1 MRNFVQG
8 RWVQVLH
15 NGETLRPPISFGG
28 DDIATRSCSDSCS
41 VPTGPC
47 RVILMHRNYVQG
59 RWAQVLHNGVPQG
72 TLLPVLEVTSTHGG
86 VAVTPA
92 ATPAAASQ
100 RSFAAPAAAA
110 PPPAVPAEPAV
121 DRPATLSFA
130 APAAA
135 ATPPGVPPREC
146 DPKAGG
152 IKAIDVSSVATGNV
166 PTEHC
171 GAEVACLLAPL
182 FEIQLTSNMRS
193 RPHRDTKNQGVAQPA
208 IEITMPGLQRFA
220 SGPGGGPGA
229 VEGAPRRPRA
239 VLEALSRLLSMAQN
253 GPKTAQAPTSRVCD
267 INHTTTW
274 QPSRSQDMPPPV
286 GLNRLCTTCKLLTL
300 PRAPGPR
307 AQSVEETVSV
317 HP

>member
-1 MRNFVQG
+1 MRNYVQG

-135 ATPPGVPPREC
+135 ATPPGVPPSTFRRSPPGTSRPNTAE
-146 DPKAGG
+146 PK
-152 IKAIDVSSVATGNV
+152 
-166 PTEHC
+166 
-171 GAEVACLLAPL
+171 LLAFWLPFL
-182 FEIQLTSNMRS
+182 RSNSQATCAVGLTVTPKIKEWRS
-193 RPHRDTKNQGVAQPA
+193 
-208 IEITMPGLQRFA
+208 
-220 SGPGGGPGA
+220 
-229 VEGAPRRPRA
+229 
-239 VLEALSRLLSMAQN
+239 
-253 GPKTAQAPTSRVCD
+253 
-267 INHTTTW
+267 
-274 QPSRSQDMPPPV
+274 QPSRSPCP
-286 GLNRLCTTCKLLTL
+286 GTLRLGS
-300 PRAPGPR
+300 RRGPR
-307 AQSVEETVSV
+307 S
-317 HP
+317 H

>member
-1 MRNFVQG
+1 MRNYVQG

-193 RPHRDTKNQGVAQPA
+193 RPRRDTKNQAVTSLGTPGQPFSHVSC
-208 IEITMPGLQRFA
+208 GD
-220 SGPGGGPGA
+220 
-229 VEGAPRRPRA
+229 APRRLDLLGPRCKI
-239 VLEALSRLLSMAQN
+239 LMQLAQSAF
-253 GPKTAQAPTSRVCD
+253 KMWRS
-267 INHTTTW
+267 
-274 QPSRSQDMPPPV
+274 QPSRSPCP
-286 GLNRLCTTCKLLTL
+286 GTLRLGS
-300 PRAPGPR
+300 RRGPR
-307 AQSVEETVSV
+307 S
-317 HP
+317 H